1 MLQIALLLCGRSFI
15 RRNHHILVLV
25 GGFWGLLGALVLTD
39 GILGTRYFP
48 LNLFYWLLVCE
59 SMATLLAASGAEGAK
74 RGILLFK
81 GGVAGSLA
89 LLMLSGFSGSNL
101 LLAIILGFACFLSGT
116 LVIASAWVVRY
127 PHWRR
132 ALAGGIFQIL
142 FAVFLFQPYPAH
154 HDGTTQQFI
163 GALMLMSA
171 INCLRLSL
179 RLRKLAPGITIFDLQ
194 SVHSDPVCQE
204 HLSVVDGKQQ
214 SQQEQPLLRVLVW
227 TPEGSSGQ
235 KAIPRPVLNRYI
247 AAVDAGGVISTG
259 HAALEMQDIYISL
272 YPAVDIDRSPSE
284 FFRTLRAVQENDV
297 PGQFQKDYAS
307 EAAAW
312 CEADREVCFYSFC
325 PESLRMFSAYY
336 QQRDTYNL
344 TWRNCSS
351 SVAYALE
358 AALDGVLYRGH
369 GWVVFLRLFLR
380 PELWI
385 AAQLR
390 KRATTMAW
398 TPGLVLD
405 YSRALHGLV
414 HPVKLSWFRK
424 PASSGKQKEEHFSG
438 R

>member
-1 MLQIALLLCGRSFI
+1 MLQIALLLCGRRFI
-15 RRNHHILVLV
+15 RRNRYILLLV
-25 GGFWGLLGALVLTD
+25 GGTWGILGTLVLAD
-39 GILGTRYFP
+39 GILDTRYFP
-48 LNLFYWLLVCE
+48 LNLFYWLLLCE
-59 SMATLLAASGAEGAK
+59 STATLLAASGAEGAK

-81 GGVAGSLA
+81 GGIIGSLA

-101 LLAIILGFACFLSGT
+101 LLAIILGFTCFLSGT

-132 ALAGGIFQIL
+132 ALAGGIFQIM
-142 FAVFLFQPYPAH
+142 FALFLFQPYPAH

-163 GALMLMSA
+163 GALMLISA

-179 RLRKLAPGITIFDLQ
+179 RLRNLAPGITIFDLQ
-194 SVHSDPVCQE
+194 SAHSDSMCQE
-204 HLSVVDGKQQ
+204 NPPVIHRQQ
-214 SQQEQPLLRVLVW
+214 QLPPWPPLLRVLVW

-235 KAIPRPVLNRYI
+235 EAIPRPVLNRYI

-297 PGQFQKDYAS
+297 QGLFQKDYAS

-312 CEADREVCFYSFC
+312 CEADRQVCFYSFC

-336 QQRDTYNL
+336 RQRETYNL

-358 AALDGVLYRGH
+358 AALDGVLSRGN
-369 GWVVFLRLFLR
+369 GWGVFLRLLLR

-414 HPVKLSWFRK
+414 HPVKLSWFRTSAR
-424 PASSGKQKEEHFSG
+424 PDNQKEENFIG